1 MLAFFYISKTVLLSP
16 LPYFILHQLGSIA
29 ITYCNYKLLQ
39 IGSPTL
45 LSMFPDLLLYKPTA
59 PVSLLH
65 YVPKFIL
72 SYCPL
77 PLISDELLSQ
87 VSPTVVPSNLSN
99 PLFPLFPKLSMVG
112 FVSLVFF
119 SACLGVCA
127 LDGMGVKMSPNIF
140 SSQSII

>member
-1 MLAFFYISKTVLLSP
+1 MLGLFFISKTVLLSP
-16 LPYFILHQLGSIA
+16 LPYIILHQLGSVA

-45 LSMFPDLLLYKPTA
+45 LSMFPDLLLYKPAA

-87 VSPTVVPSNLSN
+87 VSPTIVPPN
-99 PLFPLFPKLSMVG
+99 PLFPKLSMVG
-112 FVSLVFF
+112 LVSLVFF
-119 SACLGVCA
+119 SACLGVYA

-140 SSQSII
+140 SAQSII